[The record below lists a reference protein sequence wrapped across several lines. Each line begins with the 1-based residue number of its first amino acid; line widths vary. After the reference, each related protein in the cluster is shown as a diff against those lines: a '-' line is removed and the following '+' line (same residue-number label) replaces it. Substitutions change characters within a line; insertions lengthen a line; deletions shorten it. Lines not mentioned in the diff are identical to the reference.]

1 MMVYRIIIDL
11 SPLRIHWVRKYV
23 GTGKKST
30 YLRELLIYGN
40 RFAKWVDSPANTA
53 R

>member
-1 MMVYRIIIDL
+1 MTVYRIAIPEHIY
-11 SPLRIHWVRKYV
+11 WVRKYV
-23 GTGKKST
+23 GIGKEST
-30 YLRELLIYGN
+30 FLRELLIYGN